1 MEKEERVRRLLVLN
15 EVKKVCTYLDLK
27 GIKFLVIKGLPF
39 SKIIYNDELDRKFCD
54 IDIFISNRDLEKTKT
69 ALEKLSYSNIRGWVP
84 REISKQVTYRK
95 KIHSVNVDI
104 DLHYELTQFRTIN
117 RVFTFDSLFQRSIE
131 FEIDDVTT
139 QTFCHEDSYIFSKYH
154 LQLEIYRGNK
164 ETKKWEEDV
173 QKLSKHINTDKIKY
187 EKSFINFIKKLK
199 KNDSKYSTLKYFY
212 LRFKESDN
220 KLIFIKETI
229 IPPKQELKYTNK
241 YRSRLHRILF
251 IRK

>member
-1 MEKEERVRRLLVLN
+1 MEKEERVRRLLILN
-15 EVKKVCTYLDLK
+15 EVKKVCMYLDLK
-27 GIKFLVIKGLPF
+27 GIKFLVIKGFPF

-54 IDIFISNRDLEKTKT
+54 IDIFISNKDLKKTKT
-69 ALEKLSYSNIRGWVP
+69 ALEKQSYSNIRGWLP

-117 RVFTFDSLFQRSIE
+117 KEFTFDRLFQRSIE
-131 FEIDDVTT
+131 FKIDDVTAR
-139 QTFCHEDSYIFSKYH
+139 TFCHEDSYVFSKYH
-154 LQLEIYRGNK
+154 LQLEIYRGNRD
-164 ETKKWEEDV
+164 TIKWEEDIRR
-173 QKLSKHINTDKIKY
+173 LSTHININKIKY
-187 EKSFINFIKKLK
+187 EKSFINFMKQLK
-199 KNDSKYSTLKYFY
+199 KNNRKFSTLKYFF
-212 LRFKESDN
+212 LRFKEAAN
-220 KLIFIKETI
+220 KVTFIKETI